1 MLDFSCQGPGG
12 PVNPGLRE
20 RQKADR
26 RRRIEAAAKA
36 VFHEKGYDAATTRE
50 IAARAEVSIGTLF
63 AYARD
68 KRDLL
73 TMVYRDELHA
83 LTESTY
89 ASVPPQAPVLDQLI
103 HMFEPRY
110 AYWSSD
116 TALARHAL
124 RETFAATYPIDGD
137 ANAATADAPEH
148 FLLLKLVAL
157 IRAGQRDRRIKAND
171 GPELIARVVLD
182 IYLSENRAWLAQP
195 SPLLDE
201 GMTHLRAALELAL
214 RAVSPNRSGSKSS
227 RTRSK

>member
-1 MLDFSCQGPGG
+1 MLDFSCLPPSR

-36 VFHEKGYDAATTRE
+36 VFHEKGYDAATTRA

-73 TMVYRDELHA
+73 TMVYRDDLRA

-89 ASVPPQAPVLDQLI
+89 ASLPDGASVLDQLI

-110 AYWSSD
+110 AYWNSD

-124 RETFAATYPIDGD
+124 RETFAATYPVESD
-137 ANAATADAPEH
+137 AGADAADAPEQ
-148 FLLLKLVAL
+148 FLLTTLVAL
-157 IRAGQRDRRIKAND
+157 VGTAQRERRITAND
-171 GPELIARVVLD
+171 APELIARVVLD
-182 IYLSENRAWLAQP
+182 IYLSENRAWLAQSAP
-195 SPLLDE
+195 VLGE
-201 GMTHLRAALELAL
+201 GIARLRASLELAL
-214 RAVSPNRSGSKSS
+214 RAILR
-227 RTRSK
+227 